1 MNPRTR
7 FVLAQLAALA
17 DADKAPQMQAY
28 MKTDMPFFGVQTKP
42 RRAVTAQA
50 ARDFPVTDL
59 DSYEAALRELWDQ
72 PQRECK
78 YAAIDLARRFKRFIV
93 PTYEHFIRDGAWWD
107 LVDSVATHL
116 VGGCVADCPEVMWPT
131 IDAWISDGD
140 LWIRRTAII
149 CQERNRDATD
159 VRRLFR
165 YCAECRHENRL
176 LHSQGDRLGAPDRT
190 PTPIR
195 ARYRTSSRATGTSCP
210 DSPSERLPS
219 TCHACWA
226 SNDGRRYRSQRNQI
240 RSILSVASASISM
253 IE

>member
-93 PTYEHFIRDGAWWD
+93 PAALPTYEHFIRDGAWWD

-165 YCAECRHENRL
+165 YCAECRHETDFFIRKAIGWALRSYAYTDPRAVQDFLTRYGDELSGLTIREASKHLPRL
-176 LHSQGDRLGAPDRT
+176 LGKQ
-190 PTPIR
+190 
-195 ARYRTSSRATGTSCP
+195 
-210 DSPSERLPS
+210 
-219 TCHACWA
+219 
-226 SNDGRRYRSQRNQI
+226 
-240 RSILSVASASISM
+240 
-253 IE
+253 